1 VRWTTCAVG
10 APTGPSFDTLAVVS
24 KDRLV
29 VIGGDA
35 AGMSAVAQARRLR
48 DATELDV
55 VVLEQGPDV
64 SYSACGIPYWVGG
77 QVEDRDQ
84 LIARTPSEFE
94 AQDVEVRLGT
104 RADAIDLAA
113 GTVTTGDG
121 ETLGYDHL
129 LVATGGAPLRPDV
142 PGLDADGVHG
152 VHRLADGAAI
162 RATVAAGAR
171 RAVVLGGGYIGLE
184 MADVLHDRGLDVT
197 VVLADPLPM
206 AQLDADMGAL
216 VCKAMG
222 EMGIDVQTEQPVRE
236 IEMDGDGVV
245 AAVRTDD
252 GTYPAD
258 LVVLGLGMGPEV
270 ALAEKA
276 GLRLGE
282 TGAIEVD
289 RTQRSRSHPEVF
301 AAGDCAQT
309 YSRITGEALHV
320 ALGTHANKQGRVA
333 GSVIGGR
340 AARFAG
346 VLGTAL
352 TKVGD
357 LEIARTGL
365 CTTQAE
371 AAGYDYRTETIEGTT
386 KAGYFPGTEGITVKL
401 LSDRGSGRLLG
412 AQIVGGPG
420 SGKRID
426 VLATAIWAGLTA
438 EEFAGSDL
446 SYAPPFSPTYDPVL
460 VAARVVSRVE
470 QG

>member
-1 VRWTTCAVG
+1 VNSAR
-10 APTGPSFDTLAVVS
+10 
-24 KDRLV
+24 KRLV

-35 AGMSAVAQARRLR
+35 AGMSAAAQARRLR
-48 DATELDV
+48 DAGELGI

-64 SYSACGIPYWVGG
+64 SYSACGIPYWIGG
-77 QVEDRDQ
+77 QVSDRDK
-84 LIARTPSEFE
+84 LIARTPGQFA
-94 AQDVEVRLGT
+94 AQDIDVRTGT
-104 RADAIDLAA
+104 RAESVDLDA
-113 GTVTTGDG
+113 GTVTTSSG
-121 ETLGYDHL
+121 ETLGYDN
-129 LVATGGAPLRPDV
+129 LVLATGGRPLRPPV

-152 VHRLADGAAI
+152 VHKLADGADI
-162 RATVAAGAR
+162 RAAVAAGAR

-184 MADVLHDRGLDVT
+184 MADVLHGRGLDVT
-197 VVLADPLPM
+197 VVLADPMPM
-206 AQLDADMGAL
+206 SQLDTEMAAL

-222 EMGIDVQTEQPVRE
+222 DMGIQMQTDQPVRE
-236 IEMDGDGVV
+236 IEVDADGVV
-245 AAVRTDD
+245 AAVRTDV
-252 GTYPAD
+252 GRYPAD

-270 ALAEKA
+270 TLARDA

-282 TGAIEVD
+282 TGAVEVD

-301 AAGDCAQT
+301 AAGDCSQT
-309 YSRITGEALHV
+309 YSRITGEALHI

-333 GSVIGGR
+333 GAVIGGR

-371 AAGYDYRTETIEGTT
+371 KAGYDYRSEVVEGTT
-386 KAGYFPGTEGITVKL
+386 RAGYYPGAEQITVKL
-401 LSDRGSGRLLG
+401 LSDRGSGLLLG
-412 AQIVGGPG
+412 GQIVGGPG

-426 VLATAIWAGLTA
+426 VLATAIWAGMTA

-446 SYAPPFSPTYDPVL
+446 SYAPPFSPTYDPVI
-460 VAARVVSRVE
+460 VAARVASRVE

>member
-1 VRWTTCAVG
+1 VKSAR
-10 APTGPSFDTLAVVS
+10 
-24 KDRLV
+24 DRLV

-35 AGMSAVAQARRLR
+35 AGMSAATQARRLR
-48 DATELDV
+48 EAGELEI

-77 QVEDRDQ
+77 QVSDRDK
-84 LIARTPSEFE
+84 LIARTPAQFA
-94 AQDVEVRLGT
+94 AQDIEVRTGT
-104 RADAIDLAA
+104 RAEVIDLDA
-113 GTVTTGDG
+113 GTVTTSAGD
-121 ETLGYDHL
+121 TLGYDNL
-129 LVATGGAPLRPDV
+129 LVATGGRPLRPRV
-142 PGLDADGVHG
+142 PGLDAEGVHG
-152 VHRLADGAAI
+152 VHRLADGADI
-162 RATVAAGAR
+162 RAAVAAGAQ

-184 MADVLHDRGLDVT
+184 MADVLHGRGLDVT
-197 VVLADPLPM
+197 VVLADPMPLS
-206 AQLDADMGAL
+206 QLDLEMAER
-216 VCKAMG
+216 VCKALG
-222 EMGIDVQTEQPVRE
+222 DMGIDMQTEQPVRE
-236 IEMDGDGVV
+236 IEVDADGVV
-245 AAVRTDD
+245 AAVRTDA
-252 GTYPAD
+252 GRYPAD

-270 ALAEKA
+270 ALAEDA

-301 AAGDCAQT
+301 AAGDCSQT

-371 AAGYDYRTETIEGTT
+371 KAGYGYRSEIIEGTT
-386 KAGYFPGTEGITVKL
+386 RAGYYPGAEHITVKL
-401 LSDRGSGRLLG
+401 LSDRGSGQLLG
-412 AQIVGGPG
+412 AQVVGGPG

-426 VLATAIWAGLTA
+426 VLATAIWAGMTA

-446 SYAPPFSPTYDPVL
+446 SYAPPFSPTYDPVI
-460 VAARVVSRVE
+460 VAARVASRVE

>member
-1 VRWTTCAVG
+1 
-10 APTGPSFDTLAVVS
+10 VS
-24 KDRLV
+24 TERLV

-35 AGMSAVAQARRLR
+35 AGMSAATQARRLR
-48 DATELDV
+48 TADDLGI

-77 QVEDRDQ
+77 QVPDRDQ
-84 LIARTPSEFE
+84 LIARTPGQF
-94 AQDVEVRLGT
+94 AALDIDVRTGT
-104 RADAIDLAA
+104 RAEGIDLDA
-113 GTVTTGDG
+113 GTVTTSTG
-121 ETLGYDHL
+121 EVLGYDN
-129 LVATGGAPLRPDV
+129 LVLATGGKPLRPPV
-142 PGLDADGVHG
+142 PGLDAGGVHG

-162 RATVAAGAR
+162 RAAVAAGAR

-184 MADVLHDRGLDVT
+184 MADVLQERGLDVT

-206 AQLDADMGAL
+206 SQLDTDMAGR

-222 EMGIDVQTEQPVRE
+222 DMGIAVQTDQPVRE
-236 IEMDGDGVV
+236 IEVDADGVV

-252 GTYPAD
+252 GRYPCD

-270 ALAEKA
+270 TLAREA

-282 TGAIEVD
+282 TGAVEVD

-301 AAGDCAQT
+301 AAGDCSQT
-309 YSRITGEALHV
+309 FSKITGEALHI

-340 AARFAG
+340 MARFAG
-346 VLGTAL
+346 VLGTAA

-357 LEIARTGL
+357 LEISRTGL

-371 AAGYDYRTETIEGTT
+371 RAGYDHRCETIEGTT
-386 KAGYFPGTEGITVKL
+386 RAGYYPGAASIAVKL
-401 LSDRGSGRLLG
+401 IVENGSGLLLG

-420 SGKRID
+420 AGKRVD
-426 VLATAIWAGLTA
+426 VMATAIWAGVTA
-438 EEFAGSDL
+438 EDLAGADL
-446 SYAPPFSPTYDPVL
+446 SYAPPFSPTYDPLV
-460 VAARVVSRVE
+460 VAARVASRVE